1 MPAVDCFGWLIKVH
15 LHPAGTL
22 QNVRSTVV
30 GSEALDK
37 AEGKL
42 VMLVMLVVRLVSISV
57 VVRLVSMLPYRDTA
71 RNSKVVRFDNVTRW
85 DLHHRKDRCGG
96 RCGGGLKVGEDA

>member
-1 MPAVDCFGWLIKVH
+1 MLPAVDCFGWLIKVD

-30 GSEALDK
+30 GSEALDE

-42 VMLVMLVVRLVSISV
+42 VMLVMFVVRLVSIIV
-57 VVRLVSMLPYRDTA
+57 IVRLVSVLAYRDTA
-71 RNSKVVRFDNVTRW
+71 RNGKVVRFHNVTRW
-85 DLHHRKDRCGG
+85 DLHHRENRCA